1 MNQMQNM
8 LAQAQRMQ
16 RELAKAQAALAE
28 TEFKISKAGIVEV
41 VLMGDKSVK
50 SINIDK
56 DALDPENKDMIEET
70 IIMAINEGLAKIADE
85 EAKLQEKITG
95 MRGGLPF

>member
-8 LAQAQRMQ
+8 LAQAQKMQ

-41 VLMGDKSVK
+41 VLMGDKTVK

-70 IIMAINEGLAKIADE
+70 IVMAINEGMEKIAEE
-85 EAKLQEKITG
+85 EAKVQEKVTG